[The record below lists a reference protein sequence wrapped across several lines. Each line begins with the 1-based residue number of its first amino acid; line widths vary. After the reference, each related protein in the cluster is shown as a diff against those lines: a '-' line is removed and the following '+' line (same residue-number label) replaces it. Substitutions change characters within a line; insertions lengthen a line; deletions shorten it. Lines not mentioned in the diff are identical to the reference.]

1 MKTLKGFLLESKS
14 LQEAAPSGAEYESII
29 TVGYN
34 QGNPPY
40 SLGKAKDRAA
50 FSGISKF
57 FPEYNKEAQA
67 LGKTFRG
74 VTKGTMKQHGASKD
88 TTSTLWKKYSG
99 KGKDTPKTDMFT
111 PKHNISLKKKGG
123 SQLMSAA
130 AGEAIATVM
139 GALEMTGKNSKAV
152 KAIADDIQNRF
163 TKLMVDGSI
172 EALMDPEKDRKG
184 SFKDMSNAERQ
195 KKIKEKIKIDKMHK
209 DLGDSINQILGKYNN
224 VKENIVY
231 IATTGYSKFPEG
243 SRGIANKLI
252 EFDPKNGT
260 LTHDIDTGGPDNMS
274 SSIKSMAKA
283 TSFYCA
289 FKTSKK
295 NPYSTLRTKTGK
307 FEYYQPLPDRSLN
320 ELMIDTLL
328 DDLNLYGLD
337 ESYKYMTEDLVIENL
352 FKKAIDKVKT
362 IGGSIKDYLSGFFN
376 KIVEGFKKAIAG
388 IIKLGKKAFEAL
400 LNFLGL
406 EITDAKIRISGVGG
420 IFAS

>member
-1 MKTLKGFLLESKS
+1 MKSFTGFLKESETLK
-14 LQEAAPSGAEYESII
+14 EAAPSGAEYESII

-40 SLGKAKDRAA
+40 NLGKAKDKAA
-50 FSGISKF
+50 FSGVSKF

-88 TTSTLWKKYSG
+88 TTSALWKKYSG
-99 KGKDTPKTDMFT
+99 KSKDTPKTDMFT
-111 PKHNISLKKKGG
+111 SRHNISLKKKGG

-307 FEYYQPLPDRSLN
+307 FEYYQPLPDRTLN

-328 DDLNLYGLD
+328 NDLDLYGLD

>member
-1 MKTLKGFLLESKS
+1 MKTFTGFLKESEILK
-14 LQEAAPSGAEYESII
+14 EAAPSGAEYESII

-40 SLGKAKDRAA
+40 NLGKAKDKAA
-50 FSGISKF
+50 FSGVSKF

-88 TTSTLWKKYSG
+88 TTSALWKKYSG

-111 PKHNISLKKKGG
+111 SRHNISLKKKGG

-139 GALEMTGKNSKAV
+139 GALEMTGKNTKAV
-152 KAIADDIQNRF
+152 KAIADDIENRF

-184 SFKDMSNAERQ
+184 SFKDMSKTERQ
-195 KKIKEKIKIDKMHK
+195 KKIKEKIKIDEMHK
-209 DLGDSINQILGKYNN
+209 DLGDSINTILNKHNN

-252 EFDPKNGT
+252 EFDPKSGK
-260 LTHDIDTGGPDNMS
+260 LTHDIDTGGPDDMS
-274 SSIKSMAKA
+274 ASIKNMAKA

-307 FEYYQPLPDRSLN
+307 FEYYQPLPDRTLN

-328 DDLNLYGLD
+328 TDLDLYGLD
-337 ESYKYMTEDLVIENL
+337 ESYKHMTEDMVIENL
-352 FKKAIDKVKT
+352 FKKAIDKVKA
-362 IGGSIKDYLSGFFN
+362 IGGSLKDYLSSFFN
-376 KIVEGFKKAIAG
+376 KIKEGFKRALNG

-400 LNFLGL
+400 LSFLGL
-406 EITDAKIRISGVGG
+406 EITSAKVRITGVGG

>member
-1 MKTLKGFLLESKS
+1 MVEFVNKPGIMGQDDMGRTIASAVKTVAEDRLAPARVKQLELMMQRGAFEEAEKQKKRIAQKLAFGPDPMLGDYNPGRDVKGNVYDKRG
-14 LQEAAPSGAEYESII
+14 APLRMLA
-29 TVGYN
+29 
-34 QGNPPY
+34 
-40 SLGKAKDRAA
+40 
-50 FSGISKF
+50 
-57 FPEYNKEAQA
+57 NKEDFYDMVKEHQKQA
-67 LGKTFRG
+67 RKAVAKIGAPLG
-74 VTKGTMKQHGASKD
+74 MA
-88 TTSTLWKKYSG
+88 
-99 KGKDTPKTDMFT
+99 
-111 PKHNISLKKKGG
+111 
-123 SQLMSAA
+123 AA
-130 AGEAIATVM
+130 AGEAVATVM
-139 GALEMTGKNSKAV
+139 GALEMTGKNTKAV
-152 KAIADDIQNRF
+152 KAIADDIENRF
-163 TKLMVDGSI
+163 TKLMIDGAITALVDPS
-172 EALMDPEKDRKG
+172 KDVKG
-184 SFKDMSNAERQ
+184 SFKDMPKAERQ

-209 DLGDSINQILGKYNN
+209 DLGDSINEILGKYNS

-252 EFDPKNGT
+252 EFDPKTGT
-260 LTHDIDTGGPDNMS
+260 LTHDIDTGGPNNISKSIKNMS
-274 SSIKSMAKA
+274 KA
-283 TSFYCA
+283 TKFYCA

-295 NPYSTLRTKTGK
+295 NPYSTLRTATGK
-307 FEYYQPLPDRSLN
+307 FEYHQPLPNRTLN

-328 DDLNLYGLD
+328 DDLDLYGLD